1 MAHSGITEAAF
12 IAKLCSLNG
21 TDLGVR
27 LDFFSFSEYAGTVC
41 SAGMAC
47 TSKQENKESLLTGES
62 PLCICVCSCVCSFYD
77 EFYACWLGDFYCY
90 SNLLYDLPSG
100 SYTYDDDD

>member
-27 LDFFSFSEYAGTVC
+27 LDFFFLNMLAECVALGWPAPQNKRTRNHFLQVKALCVYVC
-41 SAGMAC
+41 AYV
-47 TSKQENKESLLTGES
+47 
-62 PLCICVCSCVCSFYD
+62 CVHFMMNFMPV
-77 EFYACWLGDFYCY
+77 G
-90 SNLLYDLPSG
+90 
-100 SYTYDDDD
+100 